1 MSFFAIVVAAVIF
14 IIYAF
19 GGKKSAQN
27 GENFPF
33 PAAMDDE
40 PNDQDIVLETKPKA
54 INSTPPE
61 ILNEQDDVISATSAR
76 PQKKIDFDAKK
87 AIIYNAI
94 LEPKFKEF
102 E

>member
-19 GGKKSAQN
+19 GGKKGAQN

-40 PNDQDIVLETKPKA
+40 PNDQDIVLETKPKT

-61 ILNEQDDVISATSAR
+61 IVKKQETVSTTSAN
-76 PQKKIDFDAKK
+76 PQKKVDFDAKK
-87 AIIYNAI
+87 AIIYSAI